1 MCGPGIAPY
10 SYHAGVCGKMGSA
23 SKTWPGDQSGFGTA
37 QRAPGVGIVNDDDK
51 DNDVKSA
58 VTSPQDPQAGAK
70 AGRRAP
76 AVLDRWFDAQLGRL
90 YSDVASE
97 PVPVEMLQLISKL
110 KKTKQPG
117 S

>member
-1 MCGPGIAPY
+1 MCGQGIAPY
-10 SYHAGVCGKMGSA
+10 SYHAGVCGKMGSETKN
-23 SKTWPGDQSGFGTA
+23 SPGKHIGFGTVHY
-37 QRAPGVGIVNDDDK
+37 APGAGTVSNDK
-51 DNDVKSA
+51 DNDVKSE
-58 VTSPQDPQAGAK
+58 VTASQESQKDGQ
-70 AGRRAP
+70 RRAP

-90 YSDVASE
+90 YSDVAAE

>member
-10 SYHAGVCGKMGSA
+10 SYHTGVCRKMGSA
-23 SKTWPGDQSGFGTA
+23 SKTSPGKRSGFGSA
-37 QRAPGVGIVNDDDK
+37 ERALGAAAVSDDK
-51 DNDVKSA
+51 DKDVKSDVIA
-58 VTSPQDPQAGAK
+58 SQDSRRK
-70 AGRRAP
+70 AGERRAP

-90 YSDVASE
+90 YSDVATE

-110 KKTKQPG
+110 KKPKQSG

>member
-10 SYHAGVCGKMGSA
+10 SYHTGVCRKMGSA
-23 SKTWPGDQSGFGTA
+23 SKSSPGKRSGFGSA
-37 QRAPGVGIVNDDDK
+37 ERALGAAAVSEDK
-51 DNDVKSA
+51 NKDKDVKSDVIA
-58 VTSPQDPQAGAK
+58 SQDSRPKAG
-70 AGRRAP
+70 GRRAP

-90 YSDVASE
+90 YSDVAAE

-110 KKTKQPG
+110 KKPKQSG